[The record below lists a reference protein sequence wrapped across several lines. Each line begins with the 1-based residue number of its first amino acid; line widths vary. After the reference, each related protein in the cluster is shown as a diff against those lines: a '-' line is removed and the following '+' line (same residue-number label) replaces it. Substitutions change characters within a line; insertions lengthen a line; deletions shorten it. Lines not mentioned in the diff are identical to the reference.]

1 MIALASSFFTGV
13 IGIHPIFGAF
23 LAGLI
28 CPHEGGFAIKVTEK
42 IEDLVSGLLL
52 PLYFA
57 LSGLATNLGL
67 LSDGITWAYVVA
79 VIIVA
84 FCGKFAGG
92 TIGARLNGLVWRE
105 SFTIGVLMSC
115 KGLVELIVLNIGL
128 QAKILSTRTFTIF
141 VIMALVTTF
150 ATTPLTSLLYP
161 PWYQRKLE
169 AWKRGEI
176 DWNTGMPTSDR
187 AAEAGGVEAEKAES
201 AQVKKLLVYLR
212 LDTMPTILALV
223 GLFGDR
229 AEITSRE
236 HHSFAEQEGLDAS
249 MVLPPRSV
257 QVHGVRMVELN
268 ERGSTVMKV
277 SEVDEYTAFDPVL
290 NAFRVL
296 GQMFNLAVSGEV
308 CPRPV
313 RHNVLHSLTLIIW

>member
-1 MIALASSFFTGV
+1 
-13 IGIHPIFGAF
+13 
-23 LAGLI
+23 
-28 CPHEGGFAIKVTEK
+28 
-42 IEDLVSGLLL
+42 
-52 PLYFA
+52 
-57 LSGLATNLGL
+57 
-67 LSDGITWAYVVA
+67 
-79 VIIVA
+79 
-84 FCGKFAGG
+84 
-92 TIGARLNGLVWRE
+92 
-105 SFTIGVLMSC
+105 MSC